1 MSPSLCAVQL
11 IQHRCGR
18 SIRGAPGLLHGPTV
32 LRQPFFFSIAPAD
45 SQSRGS
51 PPFSGDG
58 RSPCG
63 PTRRRKPPTLRQ
75 FADPNLGADPS
86 VGSAHD
92 PHLQTF
98 SSVLVPTMA
107 PVGEP
112 SGNHPRGSG
121 MCMHRT
127 EPRAVVATAAPK
139 RRDQH
144 PGTCGHQLAPGSTTA
159 RLGGGSEAGTL
170 FSLQG

>member
-1 MSPSLCAVQL
+1 MSEKKNKESHVPVTWTSVLGGTVLPARAFWRQMSPSSCTVQL

-18 SIRGAPGLLHGPTV
+18 SIRGVPGLLHGPTV
-32 LRQPFFFSIAPAD
+32 LRQPFFSIAPAD

-63 PTRRRKPPTLRQ
+63 PTRQRKPLALRQ
-75 FADPNLGADPS
+75 CADPNLGADPS

-107 PVGEP
+107 PVGKP
-112 SGNHPRGSG
+112 YGNHPRGS
-121 MCMHRT
+121 
-127 EPRAVVATAAPK
+127 
-139 RRDQH
+139 
-144 PGTCGHQLAPGSTTA
+144 
-159 RLGGGSEAGTL
+159 
-170 FSLQG
+170 